1 MRNEKSSDRRQVYWL
16 FSDWFLKDE
25 LRIFS
30 FSEKKKKKEKPHQER

>member
-1 MRNEKSSDRRQVYWL
+1 MRKVVTGDRFTDFFL
-16 FSDWFLKDE
+16 TDILKDE